1 MLICNFYGA
10 VTPSRGENNAMKKEL
25 ISIVCG
31 FMLISGPLSSI
42 VTAEAV
48 QPING
53 NVQGSI
59 DQNISANAV
68 LSLKQ
73 PWGLTAVPGS
83 NDLIIVQSGSGII
96 SKWSHGELQTVA
108 GQGAEGYIDGKSANA
123 LFNHPS
129 YTAADSK
136 GNIYISDTDNHVI
149 RKIKNG
155 EVYTFAGTGVA
166 GYKDGQRNTAQFN
179 APGGL
184 TIDSNDNVYV
194 ADTLNHVIRKMTPE
208 GIVTTF
214 AGQQGNIGAYLDGS
228 VVSAKFNEP
237 VGLVFDEKGN
247 LYVADSGNQM
257 IRLIKG
263 DQVETFAGKATS
275 IDPVTGYMA
284 GGFQN
289 GDRLSVLFNRP
300 RGLAYADGVLLIADS
315 MNHRVRAIQ
324 KDGRVITVAGQGTS
338 GDQVGALDKV
348 MFNQPSG
355 VAFASGKLY
364 VTDTL
369 NNKLKVLSLDLQA
382 LKPLRSEGDLL
393 DAVSLLPAGKDM
405 QVWLDGVQV
414 KLNTNNL
421 PLEQS
426 GKIYL
431 PVRALFSSWGAGVR
445 WDAASKETV
454 ISKGEWTLS
463 LKPDASLNVQNIK
476 GTLYVAAKYLPTV
489 SSFMQVYDEDSHAI
503 VLESGQ

>member
-1 MLICNFYGA
+1 
-10 VTPSRGENNAMKKEL
+10 MKKEFV
-25 ISIVCG
+25 SIICG
-31 FMLISGPLSSI
+31 FILISGSLSSI
-42 VTAEAV
+42 VGAAAV
-48 QPING
+48 QPISS

-59 DQNISANAV
+59 DQNFSSNAV

-73 PWGLTAVPGS
+73 PWGLAAVPGS
-83 NDLIIVQSGSGII
+83 NDLIIVQSGSGVI
-96 SKWSHGELQTVA
+96 SKWSNGELQTVA

-184 TIDSNDNVYV
+184 AVDSNDNVYV
-194 ADTLNHVIRKMTPE
+194 ADTLNHVIRKVTPQ

-214 AGQQGNIGAYLDGS
+214 AGQQGNNGAYLDGS
-228 VVSAKFNEP
+228 VASAKFNEP
-237 VGLVFDEKGN
+237 VGLVFDETGN

-257 IRLIKG
+257 IRLITGNK
-263 DQVETFAGKATS
+263 VEAFAGKATTV
-275 IDPVTGYMA
+275 DPVTGYMA

-289 GDRLSVLFNRP
+289 GDRLSALFNRP

-315 MNHRVRAIQ
+315 LNHRVRAIQ
-324 KDGRVITVAGQGTS
+324 KDGKVITVAGQGTS

-348 MFNQPSG
+348 MFDQPSG
-355 VAFASGKLY
+355 VALASGKLY

-369 NNKLKVLSLDLQA
+369 NNKLKVLNLDLQA
-382 LKPLRSEGDLL
+382 LKPLRSEADLL
-393 DAVSLLPAGKDM
+393 ESVPLQPAGKNM
-405 QVWLDGVQV
+405 QVWLDGAQV
-414 KLNTNNL
+414 KLNSATQ
-421 PLEQS
+421 PLKASE
-426 GKIYL
+426 K
-431 PVRALFSSWGAGVR
+431 FSR
-445 WDAASKETV
+445 
-454 ISKGEWTLS
+454 
-463 LKPDASLNVQNIK
+463 
-476 GTLYVAAKYLPTV
+476 
-489 SSFMQVYDEDSHAI
+489 
-503 VLESGQ
+503 

>member
-1 MLICNFYGA
+1 
-10 VTPSRGENNAMKKEL
+10 MKKEL

-31 FMLISGPLSSI
+31 FMLISGSLSSI

-48 QPING
+48 QNTSG
-53 NVQGSI
+53 DVQGTI
-59 DQNISANAV
+59 TQNASSNAV
-68 LSLKQ
+68 FSLKQ

-83 NDLIIVQSGSGII
+83 NDLIIVQSGNGTI
-96 SKWSHGELQTVA
+96 SKWSNGELQTVA
-108 GQGAEGYIDGKSANA
+108 GQGAEGYIDDKSGKA
-123 LFNHPS
+123 LFNHPT
-129 YTAADSK
+129 YTAVDSK

-155 EVYTFAGTGVA
+155 EVYTFAGTGIA
-166 GYKDGQRNTAQFN
+166 GYKDGQPNTAQFN

-184 TIDSNDNVYV
+184 AVDSNNNVYV
-194 ADTLNHVIRKMTPE
+194 ADTLNHVIRKVTPE

-214 AGQQGNIGAYLDGS
+214 VGQQGSNGAYLDGA
-228 VVSAKFNEP
+228 VALAKFNEP
-237 VGLVFDEKGN
+237 VGLVFDETGN

-263 DQVETFAGKATS
+263 DKVETFAGKATS
-275 IDPVTGYMA
+275 VDPVTGYMT
-284 GGFQN
+284 GGFHN
-289 GDRLSVLFNRP
+289 GDRLSALFNRP

-315 MNHRVRAIQ
+315 LNHRIRAIQ
-324 KDGRVITVAGQGTS
+324 KDGRVITVAGQATS

-355 VAFASGKLY
+355 VAITSGNLY

-369 NNKLKVLSLDLQA
+369 NNKLKVLNLDLQA
-382 LKPLRSEGDLL
+382 LKPLRSEADLL
-393 DAVSLLPAGKDM
+393 DAVSLLPAGKNM

-414 KLNTNNL
+414 NLNTATL
-421 PLEQS
+421 PLKES
-426 GKIYL
+426 DKIYL
-431 PVRALFSSWGAGVR
+431 PVRAFFSSWGADVR

-454 ISKGEWTLS
+454 IRKGDWTLT
-463 LKPDASLNVQNIK
+463 LKPDASLNVQIIK
-476 GTLYVAAKYLPTV
+476 GTLYVAADYLPTI

>member
-1 MLICNFYGA
+1 
-10 VTPSRGENNAMKKEL
+10 MKKKL

-31 FMLISGPLSSI
+31 FMFISGSLSSI

-48 QPING
+48 QNTSG
-53 NVQGSI
+53 DVQGTI
-59 DQNISANAV
+59 TQNASSNAV

-73 PWGLTAVPGS
+73 PWGLTTVPGS
-83 NDLIIVQSGSGII
+83 NDLIIVQSGSGTI
-96 SKWSHGELQTVA
+96 SKWSNGELQTVA
-108 GQGAEGYIDGKSANA
+108 GQGAEGYIDDKSAKA
-123 LFNHPS
+123 LFNHPT

-155 EVYTFAGTGVA
+155 EVYTLAGTGVA
-166 GYKDGQRNTAQFN
+166 GYKDGQRNEAQFN
-179 APGGL
+179 SPGGL
-184 TIDSNDNVYV
+184 AVDSNNNVYV
-194 ADTLNHVIRKMTPE
+194 ADTLNHVIRKVTSE

-214 AGQQGNIGAYLDGS
+214 AGQQGSNGAYLDGA
-228 VVSAKFNEP
+228 VASAKFNEP
-237 VGLVFDEKGN
+237 VGLVFDETGN

-263 DQVETFAGKATS
+263 SKVETFAGKATS

-289 GDRLSVLFNRP
+289 GDRLSALFNRP

-315 MNHRVRAIQ
+315 LNHRVRAIQ
-324 KDGRVITVAGQGTS
+324 KDEKVITVAGQGTS

-355 VAFASGKLY
+355 VALMSGKLY
-364 VTDTL
+364 VSDTL
-369 NNKLKVLSLDLQA
+369 NNKLKVLNLDLQA
-382 LKPLRSEGDLL
+382 LKPLRSEADLL
-393 DAVSLLPAGKDM
+393 DAVSLLPAGKNI

-414 KLNTNNL
+414 KLNTTTL

-426 GKIYL
+426 DRIYL
-431 PVRALFSSWGAGVR
+431 PVRALFGSWGADIR
-445 WDAASKETV
+445 WDTASKETV

-463 LKPDASLNVQNIK
+463 LKPDVSLNVQIIK
-476 GTLYVAAKYLPTV
+476 GTLYVAADYLPTV

>member
-1 MLICNFYGA
+1 
-10 VTPSRGENNAMKKEL
+10 MKKEL

-31 FMLISGPLSSI
+31 LMLVSAVPSSI

-48 QPING
+48 QPTNG
-53 NVQGSI
+53 NVQVSI
-59 DQNISANAV
+59 DHNISSNAV

-83 NDLIIVQSGSGII
+83 NELIIVQSGNGTI
-96 SKWSHGELQTVA
+96 SKWSNGALQTVA
-108 GQGAEGYIDGKSANA
+108 GQGADGYIDGKSAKA
-123 LFNHPS
+123 LFNHPT

-149 RKIKNG
+149 RKIKDG
-155 EVYTFAGTGVA
+155 EVYTLAGTGVA
-166 GYKDGQRNTAQFN
+166 GYKDGPPDVAQFN

-184 TIDSNDNVYV
+184 AIDSNDNIYV
-194 ADTLNHVIRKMTPE
+194 ADTLNHVIRKVTPK

-214 AGQQGNIGAYLDGS
+214 VGLQGNNGAYLDGA
-228 VVSAKFNEP
+228 VASAKFNEP
-237 VGLVFDEKGN
+237 LGLVFDESGN

-263 DQVETFAGKATS
+263 GKVETFAGKATLV
-275 IDPVTGYMA
+275 DPVTGYMA

-289 GDRLSVLFNRP
+289 GERLSALFNRP
-300 RGLAYADGVLLIADS
+300 RGLAYANGVLLIADS
-315 MNHRVRAIQ
+315 LNYRVRAIQ
-324 KDGRVITVAGQGTS
+324 KDGKVITVAGQGNS
-338 GDQVGALDKV
+338 GDQVGVLDKV

-355 VAFASGKLY
+355 VALASGKLY

-369 NNKLKVLSLDLQA
+369 NNKLKVLNLDLQA
-382 LKPLRSEGDLL
+382 LKPLRSEADLL
-393 DAVSLLPAGKDM
+393 DAVSLLPVGKEM

-431 PVRALFSSWGAGVR
+431 PVRALFSAWGADIR
-445 WDAASKETV
+445 WDSASKETM

-476 GTLYVAAKYLPTV
+476 DTLYVAAEYLPTV
-489 SSFMQVYDEDSHAI
+489 SAFMQVYDEDSHAI

>member
-1 MLICNFYGA
+1 
-10 VTPSRGENNAMKKEL
+10 MKKEL

-31 FMLISGPLSSI
+31 FMLISAVPSSI

-48 QPING
+48 QPVSG

-59 DQNISANAV
+59 NQNISSNAV

-73 PWGLTAVPGS
+73 PWGLTAVSGS
-83 NDLIIVQSGSGII
+83 NDLIIVQSGSSTI
-96 SKWSHGELQTVA
+96 SKWSNGELQTVA
-108 GQGAEGYIDGKSANA
+108 GQGAEGYIDGKSAKA
-123 LFNHPS
+123 LFNHPT

-136 GNIYISDTDNHVI
+136 GIIYISDTDNHVI

-155 EVYTFAGTGVA
+155 EVYTFAGTGAA
-166 GYKDGQRNTAQFN
+166 GYKDGQPNTAQFN

-184 TIDSNDNVYV
+184 AIDNNDNVYV
-194 ADTLNHVIRKMTPE
+194 ADTLNHVIRKVTPE

-214 AGQQGNIGAYLDGS
+214 AGQQDNIGAYLDGS
-228 VVSAKFNEP
+228 VASAKFNEP
-237 VGLVFDEKGN
+237 VGLVFDETGN

-263 DQVETFAGKATS
+263 NMVETFAGKATTVN
-275 IDPVTGYMA
+275 PVTGYMA
-284 GGFQN
+284 GGFHN
-289 GDRLSVLFNRP
+289 GDRLSALFNRP

-315 MNHRVRAIQ
+315 LNHRVRAIQ

-393 DAVSLLPAGKDM
+393 DAVSLLPAGKEM

-421 PLEQS
+421 SLEQS

-431 PVRALFSSWGAGVR
+431 PVRALFSAWGADIR
-445 WDAASKETV
+445 WDSASKETM

-476 GTLYVAAKYLPTV
+476 GTLYVAADYLPMV
-489 SSFMQVYDEDSHAI
+489 SAFMQVYDEDSHAI